1 LTIPLRE
8 VHNPATVEST
18 APRPRLLGQIL
29 VGDRVIT
36 PEILKEAL
44 LRAVRDR
51 RRLGEALVAMGTTT
65 TTDVLRALAVQ
76 QQMAFLAAD
85 ELPSSPPVLKE
96 LSPKYLR
103 QYVACPIAVEG
114 ATVTVAT
121 AEPTRPELLDDL
133 QQTLGLSVKLC
144 VAPAPAIL
152 EAIER
157 AYGANTAL
165 QKIVERMGAAP
176 AESQAEAEQDVNHLR
191 DMAFEAPVV
200 RLVNLLIDGALAA
213 EASDIHIEPF
223 EDSLRVRYRIDG
235 LLYDQEAPP
244 RRLQAAL
251 TSRIKIMAEMNI
263 AERRLPQDGRIRVT
277 AQGGRRVDIRVSTV
291 PTIHGESIVM
301 RLLDRSSV
309 FLPFDRLGFAP
320 ATAATFEALIHRP
333 HGILLVTGPTGSGK
347 TTTLYAALDKIN
359 RPDLKILTVED
370 PVEYQLKGVNQ
381 IPVRPKIGLSFAA
394 GLRHIVR
401 QDPDVIMVGE
411 IRDLE
416 TAEIAIQSA
425 LTGHLVFSTL
435 HTNDAPGA
443 VTRLQDLGCEPYLV
457 SSVLTGV
464 LAQRLVRRI
473 CAACR
478 GHDHPDPAE
487 LLAIGVTDAAG
498 VELYRGKGCDECRGT
513 GYRGRTGIY
522 ELFRVTDEARS
533 LIVRRAP
540 AGEIRHHAVEHG
552 MVTLRE
558 DAWAKACAGLT
569 TVEEILRVTQED
581 A

>member
-1 LTIPLRE
+1 MTHRRALG
-8 VHNPATVEST
+8 
-18 APRPRLLGQIL
+18 RLLIEG
-29 VGDRVIT
+29 GVISEGT
-36 PEILKEAL
+36 LAEAL
-44 LRAVRDR
+44 THATERGQ
-51 RRLGEALVAMGTTT
+51 RLGEALVALGAATSEEI
-65 TTDVLRALAVQ
+65 LRG
-76 QQMAFLAAD
+76 LAAQHGLPFRSRE
-85 ELPSSPPVLKE
+85 ELPLMPPIVKL

-103 QYVACPIAVEG
+103 QYVACPIAVDG

-121 AEPTRPELLDDL
+121 AEPANPMLGDDL
-133 QQTLGLSVKLC
+133 RKTLGSAVQLC
-144 VAPAPAIL
+144 VAPADAIL

-165 QKIVERMGAAP
+165 QKIVEGMGTARP
-176 AESQAEAEQDVNHLR
+176 DAEGDQSEDVNHLR
-191 DMAFEAPVV
+191 DLAFEAPVV

-244 RRLQAAL
+244 RRLQAAV
-251 TSRIKIMAEMNI
+251 TSRIKIMAELNI
-263 AERRLPQDGRIRVT
+263 AERRLPQDGRIRVST
-277 AQGGRRVDIRVSTV
+277 QGRRVDIRVSTV

-309 FLPFDRLGFAP
+309 FLPFDRLGFSAR
-320 ATAATFEALIHRP
+320 TAEAFEGLIRRP

-359 RPDLKILTVED
+359 APDRKIITVED

-381 IPVRPKIGLSFAA
+381 IPVRPKIGLSFAS

-416 TAEIAIQSA
+416 TAEIAIQAA

-443 VTRLQDLGCEPYLV
+443 VTRLQDMGCEPYLV
-457 SSVLTGV
+457 SSVLNGV

-473 CAACR
+473 CLACR
-478 GHDHPDPAE
+478 APDHPEPAD
-487 LLAIGVTDAAG
+487 LLAIGVTDASD
-498 VELYRGKGCDECRGT
+498 VQLFRGKGCDECRGT
-513 GYRGRTGIY
+513 GYRGRIGIY
-522 ELFRVTDEARS
+522 ELFRLTEEGRS
-533 LIVRRAP
+533 LIVRKAP
-540 AGEIRHHAVEHG
+540 AGELRRHAVEQG
-552 MVTLRE
+552 MVMLRA
-558 DAWAKACAGLT
+558 DGWARACAGMT

-581 A
+581 T

>member
-1 LTIPLRE
+1 LTSPRAAD
-8 VHNPATVEST
+8 HNPATLDNPSPQP
-18 APRPRLLGQIL
+18 PRLGQIL
-29 VGDRVIT
+29 VRARVIT
-36 PEILKEAL
+36 DDVLEEAL
-44 LRAVRDR
+44 TRATRDR
-51 RRLGEALVAMGTTT
+51 QRLGEVLVALGAATVE
-65 TTDVLRALAVQ
+65 DVLKAVAAQEALPYLSAE
-76 QQMAFLAAD
+76 
-85 ELPSSPPVLKE
+85 ELPSTPPVLKE
-96 LSPKYLR
+96 LSPRYLR
-103 QYVACPIAVEG
+103 QAVACPIAVEG
-114 ATVTVAT
+114 STVTVAV
-121 AEPTRPELLDDL
+121 ADPTDPQLLDEL
-133 QQTLGLSVKLC
+133 QQTLPLAIRLC
-144 VAPAPAIL
+144 VAPAVAIL

-157 AYGANTAL
+157 AYGASTAL
-165 QKIVERMGAAP
+165 QKIVEGMGTAGDRQT
-176 AESQAEAEQDVNHLR
+176 ESEDDVGHLR

-200 RLVNLLIDGALAA
+200 RLVNLLIEGALAA
-213 EASDIHIEPF
+213 DASDIHIEPF
-223 EDSLRVRYRIDG
+223 EDSLRVRYRVDG

-277 AQGGRRVDIRVSTV
+277 APGGRRVDIRVSTV

-320 ATAATFEALIHRP
+320 AAARGFEALIHRP
-333 HGILLVTGPTGSGK
+333 HGIVLVTGPTGSGK

-359 RPDLKILTVED
+359 RPDLKIITVED

-381 IPVRPKIGLSFAA
+381 IPVRPKIGLSFAS

-416 TAEIAIQSA
+416 TAEIAIQAA

-443 VTRLQDLGCEPYLV
+443 VTRLQDMGCEPYLV
-457 SSVLTGV
+457 SSVLSGV

-473 CAACR
+473 CPACR
-478 GHDHPDPAE
+478 VPDHPDPAS
-487 LLAIGVTDAAG
+487 LLALGVTDAAG
-498 VELYRGKGCDECRGT
+498 VELFHGKGCDDCRGT

-522 ELFRVTDEARS
+522 ELFRITEDARS
-533 LIVRRAP
+533 LVVRKAP
-540 AGEIRHHAVEHG
+540 VGEIRRHAVAQG

-581 A
+581 T